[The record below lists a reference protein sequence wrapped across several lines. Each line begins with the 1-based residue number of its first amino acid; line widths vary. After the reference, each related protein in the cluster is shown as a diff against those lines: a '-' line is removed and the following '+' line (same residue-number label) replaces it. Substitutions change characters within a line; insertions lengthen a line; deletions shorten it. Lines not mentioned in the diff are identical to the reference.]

1 MRRFQEITS
10 CGRAVVAV
18 AARLQ
23 AAVVQRCL
31 PVVGPVPD
39 PVVAAVAAAGDDRV
53 AVGVAHSRGPVAA
66 VRTRSMLRQRQQQR
80 KKSDDDSCYFPC
92 EINSKLIVVSCY

>member
-1 MRRFQEITS
+1 M
-10 CGRAVVAV
+10 CGRAVAAV

-31 PVVGPVPD
+31 SVGGPVPA
-39 PVVAAVAAAGDDRV
+39 PVGVVVVEVVAGDDRV
-53 AVGVAHSRGPVAA
+53 AVVAHSPGPVAA
-66 VRTRSMLRQRQQQR
+66 VRTRSMSRQRQQQR